1 MNASRSGEIFM
12 PLIDERKGIIMEKK
26 NHKLTIILIV
36 LTVIMLIATVLS
48 LAYFRKLITDNQ
60 DIMEEFYTEYERQ
73 YVLITNDIDDTFWD
87 SVYEE
92 MKSVGELSGAYV
104 ERLGRN
110 LSMDYSKSDLME
122 IAIDSHV
129 DGIILE
135 ADESDETTKLI
146 YRANSEGIPVVT
158 LMSDCIGSTRKSYVG
173 ISNYN
178 LGSEYGNLIKTATKE
193 IRQRKSKEAEQ
204 GDQSPI
210 EPVKVLIL
218 MDKNTIDT
226 SQNIIYSAIQETL
239 TKEGMDET
247 QVTIQTVGIS
257 SDGAFSSEESIR
269 DIFQN
274 EEYQPNVI
282 VCLNE
287 LNTTSVYQTIV
298 DQNKVGQITII
309 GYYDSD
315 TILRAVERNVIY
327 ATITVNTK
335 QMGSYCVE
343 ALDEYLDT
351 GYVSEYFSVDFTLID
366 ANNIKSYIEDGEE
379 HEGN

>member
-1 MNASRSGEIFM
+1 
-12 PLIDERKGIIMEKK
+12 MEKK
-26 NHKLTIILIV
+26 KNKLLSKKERFLTIFLIS
-36 LTVIMLIATVLS
+36 LTVIMLIATVFS

-60 DIMEEFYTEYERQ
+60 DFAEESYTEYERQ
-73 YVLITNDIDDTFWD
+73 YVLITKDADDTLWD

-92 MKSVGELSGAYV
+92 MKAAGELSGAYV

-110 LSMDYSKSDLME
+110 LSVDYSKSDLME

-158 LMSDCIGSTRKSYVG
+158 LVSDCIGSTRKSFVG

-178 LGSEYGNLIKTATKE
+178 LGSEYGNLIKRAAKE
-193 IRQRKSKEAEQ
+193 TRKRLESAPQEGDKSPVTPIR
-204 GDQSPI
+204 
-210 EPVKVLIL
+210 VLIL
-218 MDKNTIDT
+218 MDKKSTDT

-239 TKEGMDET
+239 EKEGMDET
-247 QVTIQTVGIS
+247 QITIQTVGIS

-274 EEYQPNVI
+274 EEYQPDII

-327 ATITVNTK
+327 ATITINTN
-335 QMGSYCVE
+335 QMGRYCVE

-366 ANNIKSYIEDGEE
+366 ANNIKDYLKNGEDNEE
-379 HEGN
+379 K